1 MLSKSDNNELKKK
14 AIKGVS
20 WNALSSI
27 INQTS
32 IFIFGILM
40 ARLLAPSDFGLVG
53 MVVVITGFA
62 NILQDMGFNIALIQK
77 KDVNQD
83 HYSSVFW
90 FNICLGLFLM
100 ILLIIFTPAVAKFY
114 GEPELNKIM
123 PIMTLG
129 YLINACSM
137 VHFAR
142 LKKSLRFK
150 QISKARILSGI
161 VSGVVGVSLA
171 LIGYGVWALVI
182 QNLTAVSILCIFYWS
197 QNKWKPD
204 FTIKKKALA
213 DLYKFSIYM
222 FGSKSLQYWVKKFD
236 NLLIGKFLGAQELGF
251 YSKSYRFLF
260 APSKAIKSNI
270 SSVAISAFSIIQD
283 DKELITKSTKLLTK
297 LSAFIIFPIMIPVAF
312 FSEDFV
318 LGLLGEKWAPMVPML
333 SIFALSSL
341 FVSILFPGSVYI
353 ALGRTDL
360 QFKVNLFSK
369 FITVVVV
376 VLALKKGI
384 LAIAIAAAIGISFD
398 WILQMF
404 IAGRLINLNLIQLFK
419 PVIPFFLFASILSF
433 SVYFVFNKYDIIAN
447 HSIAFI
453 AQMIIVGISYLILCI
468 VLKPHSY
475 KEIIK
480 LIKSNIPSINNIPLL
495 NKIINL

>member
-1 MLSKSDNNELKKK
+1 
-14 AIKGVS
+14 
-20 WNALSSI
+20 
-27 INQTS
+27 
-32 IFIFGILM
+32 
-40 ARLLAPSDFGLVG
+40 
-53 MVVVITGFA
+53 
-62 NILQDMGFNIALIQK
+62 
-77 KDVNQD
+77 
-83 HYSSVFW
+83 
-90 FNICLGLFLM
+90 
-100 ILLIIFTPAVAKFY
+100 
-114 GEPELNKIM
+114 
-123 PIMTLG
+123 
-129 YLINACSM
+129 
-137 VHFAR
+137 
-142 LKKSLRFK
+142 
-150 QISKARILSGI
+150 
-161 VSGVVGVSLA
+161 
-171 LIGYGVWALVI
+171 
-182 QNLTAVSILCIFYWS
+182 
-197 QNKWKPD
+197 
-204 FTIKKKALA
+204 
-213 DLYKFSIYM
+213 
-222 FGSKSLQYWVKKFD
+222 
-236 NLLIGKFLGAQELGF
+236 
-251 YSKSYRFLF
+251 
-260 APSKAIKSNI
+260 
-270 SSVAISAFSIIQD
+270 
-283 DKELITKSTKLLTK
+283 
-297 LSAFIIFPIMIPVAF
+297 
-312 FSEDFV
+312 
-318 LGLLGEKWAPMVPML
+318 
-333 SIFALSSL
+333 
-341 FVSILFPGSVYI
+341 VSILFPGSVYI